1 MKKNNQ
7 QMQNDNNVTYDK
19 IFYAYSITY
28 CILLLIITNNNYIYF
43 QPFRHEKQLKINNIL
58 QISSFKIAVTFL
70 NEMHF
75 QEKEKGKYNCFQKMK
90 IFSKPSASLNFHLHL
105 HDLHGAEMY
114 ILCDSCFFSLKIA
127 GRTKDDTS
135 FYNQGWDHLP

>member
-58 QISSFKIAVTFL
+58 
-70 NEMHF
+70 
-75 QEKEKGKYNCFQKMK
+75 
-90 IFSKPSASLNFHLHL
+90 
-105 HDLHGAEMY
+105 
-114 ILCDSCFFSLKIA
+114 
-127 GRTKDDTS
+127 
-135 FYNQGWDHLP
+135 